1 MNIIGTAI
9 KSVEGKINSP
19 VAGKVSIEYIPTI
32 KDVMKTKIV
41 ETISEN
47 KKIDALD
54 IKYSIDVKYKAEG
67 GDKIYAILS
76 LEGDI
81 VIKVKDE
88 NEAKSLKEEW
98 EKNKTLKGMEI
109 AILNVILRKSI
120 PKLVVL
126 SDMMSLPPVIQIP
139 KFVKSQNKK

>member
-1 MNIIGTAI
+1 MNIIGTTI
-9 KSVEGKINSP
+9 KSVEGKITSP
-19 VAGKVSIEYIPTI
+19 IVGKVNIEYTPAI
-32 KDVMKTKIV
+32 KDVTKTKIV
-41 ETISEN
+41 ETIVGN

-67 GDKIYAILS
+67 EEKIFATLS

-88 NEAKSLKEEW
+88 NEAKALKEEW
-98 EKNKTLKGMEI
+98 EKNKTLKGIEI
-109 AILNVILRKSI
+109 AILNTILRKSV

-126 SDMMSLPPVIQIP
+126 SDMLSLPPVIQIP